1 MVGPMDDWTEIDTL
15 PNGRMQ
21 DSNGQVYARTPRRI
35 RRALGTELIESG
47 AIVVTDVYPEG
58 PRAFEGSAAKS
69 AWALIAPRLTEGKSG
84 RVTNLEW
91 TGHVYESDDGH
102 TLLYFSGAH

>member
-1 MVGPMDDWTEIDTL
+1 MVGLMDDWTEIETL
-15 PNGRMQ
+15 PDGRMQ
-21 DSNGQVYARTPRRI
+21 DSSGRVYARTSRRI

-58 PRAFEGSAAKS
+58 VRAYEGPAARS
-69 AWALIAPRLTEGKSG
+69 AWALIVPRLTEGKSG
-84 RVTNLEW
+84 RVTGLEW
-91 TGHVYESDDGH
+91 TGHVYDSDDGH